1 MALMLQR
8 GTSAANEARRTP
20 VLVGLF
26 TDMTSECQAILAVLR
41 DYGTSLNPD
50 VQRMRL
56 QATTAQTE
64 AARRRVMEHVTE

>member
-1 MALMLQR
+1 MTLILQR

-20 VLVGLF
+20 VLMGLF
-26 TDMTSECQAILAVLR
+26 TDMTSDNQAILALLR
-41 DYGTSLNPD
+41 ENTNLLNPHL
-50 VQRMRL
+50 QRL